1 MREIVV
7 NHWLVSTLK
16 INRDFY
22 KYPVSLRVVK
32 GELKPTIVT
41 KKIKIMAVERTL
53 TILKPDCVRKN
64 LIGEVTRRI
73 QEAGFKI
80 VAMKMTRLTKDT
92 AGGFYAVHKE
102 RPFFG
107 ELVEFMSSGACV
119 PMILEKENAIAD
131 FRKFIGATNPAEAEE
146 GTIRAD
152 FADSVGEN
160 IVHGSDSVENGKIE
174 AAYFFAES
182 EVVANQ
188 A

>member
-1 MREIVV
+1 
-7 NHWLVSTLK
+7 
-16 INRDFY
+16 
-22 KYPVSLRVVK
+22 
-32 GELKPTIVT
+32 
-41 KKIKIMAVERTL
+41 MAVERTL
-53 TILKPDCVRKN
+53 TILKPDCVRKE

-102 RPFFG
+102 RPFYD
-107 ELVEFMSSGACV
+107 ELCEFMSSGPCV
-119 PMILEKENAIAD
+119 PMILEKENAIED
-131 FRKFIGATNPAEAEE
+131 FRAFIGATDPSEAEE
-146 GTIRAD
+146 GTVRAD

-160 IVHGSDSVENGKIE
+160 IIHGSDSVENGKKE
-174 AAYFFAES
+174 AAFFFSEQ